1 MFLQINDA
9 IRIYQEKETWNFG
22 HCWEIL
28 RYEPKWNNKVLETS
42 SGAKANNKKTT
53 TTSETPTQS
62 AQVDSEVPQRPEG
75 RDSAKRQRGKS
86 CTDTSSSSVAVQM
99 LEKMHER
106 GHEIE
111 EKDVQNKEE
120 LMNLHRAKFELQKE
134 QWKANY
140 KLTQEQVQI
149 QRESLESNRLQS
161 ETQIMFTNL
170 DNLFPPI
177 RAWVLKKQAEILARA
192 GVPGGSDGGPNGS
205 NGGPSGS
212 VA

>member
-1 MFLQINDA
+1 MFLLINDA

-28 RYEPKWNNKVLETS
+28 RYELKWNNKILETS
-42 SGAKANNKKTT
+42 SGAKAKNKKAA

-62 AQVDSEVPQRPEG
+62 VQADIEVPQRPEG
-75 RDSAKRQRGKS
+75 RDNAKRKKGKS
-86 CTDTSSSSVAVQM
+86 CTNTSSCSVAVQM
-99 LEKMHER
+99 LEKMYER

-140 KLTQEQVQI
+140 KLTQEHVQI
-149 QRESLESNRLQS
+149 QRETLESNRL
-161 ETQIMFTNL
+161 
-170 DNLFPPI
+170 
-177 RAWVLKKQAEILARA
+177 
-192 GVPGGSDGGPNGS
+192 
-205 NGGPSGS
+205 
-212 VA
+212 